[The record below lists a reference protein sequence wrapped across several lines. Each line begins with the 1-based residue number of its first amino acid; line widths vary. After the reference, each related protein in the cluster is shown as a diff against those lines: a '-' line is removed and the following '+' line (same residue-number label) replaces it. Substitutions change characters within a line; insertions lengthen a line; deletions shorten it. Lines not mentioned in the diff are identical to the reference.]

1 MPAAALETDSA
12 SDDENLEIPL
22 SRDEQRARWESVQK
36 EHEAKEHRVGDV
48 WYVIS
53 QRWMDTFNGYMNGMV
68 DDAPTEIMNY
78 DILLDGVSREGKNSW
93 RHSEDMEQE
102 YQKRNST
109 CSRYR
114 LEWLVLAV
122 TVIFK
127 SWFGGS
133 HWIKRQLVLKDNVV
147 EVEAY
152 PIQLWVERRR
162 GDSCEVHALLIS
174 CNSTIARLQET
185 VGMVLK
191 MSGRPEVEVRKRD
204 GSVVHLPK
212 ETHVKLQDLNVSDF
226 DTLFVKEFDDDDDDD
241 DDDDITMGNSISTT
255 QEGIR
260 SSELLDTSLT
270 PQDAAGY
277 IYGPSPRPCSP
288 PVSAF
293 CTELSAAEGD
303 EPMGSEREHDAT
315 PQDRP
320 AILPGRGLVGLS
332 NLGNTCFM
340 NSALQ
345 CLSNTAALT
354 NYFLGPTWKDDL
366 NPTNPLGNGGAI
378 AEAYASLVEQ
388 MWSASSTMAVSPRH
402 VKQVIGRCAPQFAG
416 FLQHDS
422 QELLGFLLD
431 ALHEDLNRIRSKPLI
446 EMPTGDGTN
455 DREVSELYRSELECP
470 CGNVSVSFDPY
481 NCVTLELP
489 QAGVTD
495 FVLTL
500 MAHHLNNAEKP
511 IKVSF
516 SLPRSAVI
524 SDLKREVASFMYTTS
539 SIVNVKVLLRKS
551 KKLMSFTPMFPSRVD
566 TTVFGIPFFLSVS
579 PQHEGVV
586 SLRHKVYRAIWRY
599 FKSDLMEQVKELDRR
614 GDVSLGD
621 WEEKI
626 PDLQQAIVMRRVRTY
641 YDEGQEI
648 LDDHDMGLLE
658 DGCLISI
665 DWTEEGVE
673 KVLNATE
680 TEEVEVHESVDN
692 LVSSKENKSG
702 KQITLQDCL
711 TKFTSTETL
720 SEHDMWYCSR
730 CKEARRARKTMSLW
744 SVPNFV
750 IFHLKRFSEDES
762 YGGREKIE
770 TCVQFPLEDLDLSP
784 YVRSLQRPGDAE
796 DNPYLYD
803 LYAVINHYGD
813 AGFGHYTAFAL
824 SPGNDQWYLFDDSR
838 VTKAAKESVCS
849 QAAYVLFYRLR
860 EPYEA
865 LE

>member
-1 MPAAALETDSA
+1 
-12 SDDENLEIPL
+12 
-22 SRDEQRARWESVQK
+22 
-36 EHEAKEHRVGDV
+36 
-48 WYVIS
+48 
-53 QRWMDTFNGYMNGMV
+53 
-68 DDAPTEIMNY
+68 
-78 DILLDGVSREGKNSW
+78 
-93 RHSEDMEQE
+93 
-102 YQKRNST
+102 
-109 CSRYR
+109 
-114 LEWLVLAV
+114 
-122 TVIFK
+122 
-127 SWFGGS
+127 
-133 HWIKRQLVLKDNVV
+133 
-147 EVEAY
+147 
-152 PIQLWVERRR
+152 
-162 GDSCEVHALLIS
+162 
-174 CNSTIARLQET
+174 
-185 VGMVLK
+185 
-191 MSGRPEVEVRKRD
+191 
-204 GSVVHLPK
+204 
-212 ETHVKLQDLNVSDF
+212 
-226 DTLFVKEFDDDDDDD
+226 
-241 DDDDITMGNSISTT
+241 MGNSISTT

-455 DREVSELYRSELECP
+455 DREVSELVWERYKLRNDSMIQDLFAGQYRSELECP

-489 QAGVTD
+489 QVTD

-524 SDLKREVASFMYTTS
+524 SDLKREVASFMCASGKVMVIAEVWDGRIQSVFNDSDRLWERRRPTMPIDLHAYILEDNVSSLLTEAPHSLSSDPVGGPEPDTTS